1 MVLSVASKC
10 VGAEKAFQ
18 KLVNSFPRDFQTV
31 WDSRHTTPKLLALA
45 SRVGCEE
52 LINAVAKGAT
62 AEGEGLSL
70 RQMSFEKALD
80 KLGGVDVTIK
90 VDNKVIGIDITTD
103 DGAYIEKRR
112 KLLFKWNEGRKK
124 LLKALKFHHVIVVV
138 WEVNSW
144 SELTESQKGELAE
157 ALLIHIEN
165 QEGKDSFCS
174 QLILE

>member
-18 KLVNSFPRDFQTV
+18 KLVKTFPRDFQTV

-45 SRVGCEE
+45 SKVGCEE
-52 LINAVAKGAT
+52 LVNSVAKGAT

-80 KLGGVDVTIK
+80 KLGGVDITIK
-90 VDNKVIGIDITTD
+90 VDGKIIGIDVTTD

-124 LLKALKFHHVIVVV
+124 LLKALKFYHIVVVV
-138 WEVNSW
+138 WEVESW
-144 SELTESQKGELAE
+144 AELNEAKKGELAE
-157 ALLIHIEN
+157 QLLIHLEE
-165 QEGKDSFCS
+165 QTGDSFCS
-174 QLILE
+174 QLVLE